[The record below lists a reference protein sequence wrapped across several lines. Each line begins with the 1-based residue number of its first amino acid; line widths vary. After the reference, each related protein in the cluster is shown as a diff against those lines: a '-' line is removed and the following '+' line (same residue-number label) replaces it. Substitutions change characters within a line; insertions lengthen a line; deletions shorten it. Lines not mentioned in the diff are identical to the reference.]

1 MIQCQNCDL
10 ISLDYLMN
18 ILHINIF
25 NMYFLEYVI
34 FLQMQMIKS
43 HDFAFSD
50 KKLKSNG
57 KILHTSF
64 KECAVTKWVTLFGM
78 IYSAYPLSLN
88 IYTSFD

>member
-1 MIQCQNCDL
+1 
-10 ISLDYLMN
+10 
-18 ILHINIF
+18 
-25 NMYFLEYVI
+25 
-34 FLQMQMIKS
+34 MQMIKS

-78 IYSAYPLSLN
+78 I
-88 IYTSFD
+88 